1 MDVLGLAVGL
11 LEGSEMRE
19 RAMLEAI
26 AAALLLAFEV
36 GRR

>member
-1 MDVLGLAVGL
+1 MDALGVGVGV

-26 AAALLLAFEV
+26 AAALLLAFG
-36 GRR
+36 GRRM